1 MLKKKNFIFTVI
13 LPIFISIIIG
23 ILIVVLN
30 SSSILKTQASAV
42 VLNEKKQFKSEMTEL
57 KKEKKELN
65 SEAAEYDKTLEENR
79 LLLEEINALT
89 TELNDYTS
97 SIESAKETIA
107 SLDNSIAE
115 KTSYNESLS
124 SLSGNEEG
132 STKSYTN
139 KKLNV
144 PSDIKAGRYKAEG
157 TGTVMIYTIASTL
170 QDKRNLSLVDTH
182 SYTFDIAS
190 GQSVKIEGTVSI
202 AEIN

>member
-1 MLKKKNFIFTVI
+1 MLKKKNFILTVI

-30 SSSILKTQASAV
+30 SSSILKTQASAIV
-42 VLNEKKQFKSEMTEL
+42 AGEKKQFKSEMAEL

-97 SIESAKETIA
+97 SIESAKETIS

-157 TGTVMIYTIASTL
+157 YGTVMIYTIAGTL
-170 QDKRNLSLVDTH
+170 QDKQNLSLVDTH

-190 GQSVKIEGTVSI
+190 GQSLKIDGTVSLT
-202 AEIN
+202 EIN